1 LEQVEN
7 GRLGILLGSFII
19 GVSFLFWTFRNTTR
33 DVVIEKICDRSD
45 VRVSVSH
52 GRLDVLVAE
61 ELLNEIHRWQGTQ
74 LRASV

>member
-1 LEQVEN
+1 MEQVEN
-7 GRLGILLGSFII
+7 DRLGARLGRVII
-19 GVSFLFWTFRNTTR
+19 GVSFPFWTFRNTTR
-33 DVVIEKICDRSD
+33 DVIIEKICDRSD